1 MTKIPKGL
9 CHCGCGRPTP
19 IASRNRKN
27 LGWIK
32 GEPLNYLK
40 GHNRCAPR
48 GPEAPEG
55 MKWCG
60 TCKTMKDKTEFFKA
74 SGQVDGLQGFCKPCA
89 RDRQAKWRE
98 KNREKHNRLCAN
110 ARRRKKLGIEPAE
123 YDALLDAQDG
133 CCAICK
139 GLCITKTDTGIQK
152 SLAVDHDHETGAV
165 RGLLCA
171 RCNTAIGLLE
181 DDPARIAAALAYLA
195 SHKPGAWFTDA
206 ACGHECSPQVQ
217 EHSCAP
223 GA

>member
-9 CHCGCGRPTP
+9 CQCGCGRTTP

-32 GEPLNYLK
+32 GEPMSYLK

-48 GPEAPEG
+48 GPEVPEG

-60 TCKTMKDKTEFFKA
+60 TCQTIKSKGEFFKA
-74 SGQVDGLQGFCKPCA
+74 TREADGLQGFCKACS
-89 RDRQAKWRE
+89 RDKQAIWRAN
-98 KNREKHNRLCAN
+98 NREKHNRLCAD
-110 ARRRKKLGIEPAE
+110 ARRKKRLGIEPHE
-123 YDALLDAQDG
+123 YDALIDAQDG